1 MFDIADSKTIASH
14 LSTAGAD
21 VYTCPADRMAHI
33 NLLQITNVD
42 GNGAA
47 DFTGSVYVA
56 VSGVTSYFAYFI
68 PIPAKAAYTP
78 LGEKLSLWLKAG
90 DKIHL
95 SASADGDLDSLLSV
109 MEYYLP
115 E

>member
-14 LSTAGAD
+14 LLIAGED
-21 VYTCPADRMAHI
+21 VYTCPPDRLAHI
-33 NLLQITNVD
+33 DLLQITNVD
-42 GNGAA
+42 GSSAA

-56 VSGVTSYFAYFI
+56 ATAVTSYFASTI
-68 PIPAKAAYTP
+68 SIPAKSAYTP

-95 SASADGDLDSLLSV
+95 SASADSDLDSLLSV

-115 E
+115 D